1 MVVIFMENIESVLDG
16 VVKDNEEIV
25 NEWLSDKPG
34 SWGALSGKAIV
45 AVNKSLGRTLDEG
58 EKRLVWKLLWDKLM
72 DIKDREFS

>member
-1 MVVIFMENIESVLDG
+1 MTMKDIDKILDNVIKENENVVNG
-16 VVKDNEEIV
+16 
-25 NEWLSDKPG
+25 WLSDKPG